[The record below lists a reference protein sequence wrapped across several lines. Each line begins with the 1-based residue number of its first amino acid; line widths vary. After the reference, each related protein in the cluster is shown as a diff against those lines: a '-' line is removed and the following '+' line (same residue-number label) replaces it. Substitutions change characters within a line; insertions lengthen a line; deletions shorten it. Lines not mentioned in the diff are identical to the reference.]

1 MFRLKEIL
9 EVENPYFFWNLEFKD
24 FGILKNWGISSAG

>member
-1 MFRLKEIL
+1 MNALKEIL
-9 EVENPYFFWNLEFKD
+9 EVEILIFWNLEFKN